1 MALTIKVNNT
11 ESAIRVGDLISDSGA
26 TAKIYA
32 LKDTDDFVFKHYKD
46 PKTAKNIEA
55 RLKHF
60 IKNPPAIEGGGGEV
74 EVLGVKFHSLAWPKH
89 IVYKKGQCVGFIM
102 PRISFDNSIQL
113 NRIFSIKN
121 REKEGITED
130 INWRILIAKNLAAMY
145 AALHKEKYYVID
157 TKPANLRVYRAFQGI
172 SLLDCDGFKLQGSPY
187 NGDMI
192 TKEYIAPESI
202 GASPEKLGKNQDI
215 FALSVLIFQIFN
227 NGLHPYN
234 GVPKTDEHLETQDRI
249 GRGAYAYGS
258 VESDYQSPSPAS
270 LHHLFPERLAK
281 MFEDVFAKGKR
292 PSAEKWVELLE
303 SFRDKRTQKSC
314 AKIAHGKSFKK
325 GCGACELSRI
335 LGGATPPP
343 VAKPSSPSQQP
354 TPSPAFVPKTPPQ
367 KSNGM
372 FWVLMVLGGLTFAGF
387 ALDEIGNNQPQP
399 SRTASVSNSK
409 ASDCNSTPSSCGTT
423 ELCAF
428 ARFGNKWETRSAY
441 RPYVVEAKSRRLS
454 CGIKES
460 SAGTSTRNCNTV
472 PSLCNSIDLCVKAT
486 VNKKWET
493 RPEYLPYVKE
503 AKRQNLACGVSVAS
517 ANAAKA
523 VYLTSSGVWEQ
534 MVRDGKQKCAFTQY
548 HNAGGFS
555 KSVISMRDE
564 NGLSLILYYATGSQN
579 GFKEKTILMTPSGK
593 SSFEMPASLY
603 SDAIVFENIDYLSNM
618 FKQARSV
625 TLSDKSLRVT
635 LPLKGSAKVINF
647 LEDRC
652 KLNQ

>member
-303 SFRDKRTQKSC
+303 SFRDNRTQKSC
-314 AKIAHGKSFKK
+314 GKIAHGKSFKK

-335 LGGATPPP
+335 LGGATTPP

-354 TPSPAFVPKTPPQ
+354 TPSPAFVSKTPP
-367 KSNGM
+367 KKGNGM
-372 FWVLMVLGGLTFAGF
+372 FWVLMILGGAILTGF
-387 ALDEIGNNQPQP
+387 ALDKIDSNKTPL
-399 SRTASVSNSK
+399 SRTASSSNSTFS
-409 ASDCNSTPSSCGTT
+409 ACSNTPSLCDSSSLCRNATVGT
-423 ELCAF
+423 E
-428 ARFGNKWETRSAY
+428 WETRAAWQPHV
-441 RPYVVEAKSRRLS
+441 REAKSRGLS
-454 CGIKES
+454 CGVRQPS
-460 SAGTSTRNCNTV
+460 SGVASQNCHTN
-472 PSLCNSIDLCVKAT
+472 PSFCNSKDLCMKAT

-493 RPEYLPYVKE
+493 RPEYLPYVRW
-503 AKRQNLACGVSVAS
+503 AKRQNLSCGVSVAS
-517 ANAAKA
+517 ANSVKA
-523 VYLTSSGVWEQ
+523 IYLTSSGVWEQ
-534 MVRDGKQKCAFTQY
+534 MLQNGNKMCGFTQY
-548 HNAGGFS
+548 HNAGGFL
-555 KSVISMRDE
+555 KSVIAVRGSY
-564 NGLSLILYYATGSQN
+564 GLTFTLYETVGSQN
-579 GFKEKTILMTPSGK
+579 RFKESTILMTPSGK
-593 SSFEMPASLY
+593 
-603 SDAIVFENIDYLSNM
+603 
-618 FKQARSV
+618 
-625 TLSDKSLRVT
+625 
-635 LPLKGSAKVINF
+635 KGF
-647 LEDRC
+647 D
-652 KLNQ
+652 